1 MAKVCMV
8 ERDKKRAKMVK
19 SLANKRA
26 KLKAIIKDR
35 NVPAEERFQ
44 AVLELDKLPT
54 NSSKVRMRNR
64 CALTG
69 RPRGYFRKVKL
80 SRIAL
85 RDLASRG
92 ELPGV
97 VKSSW

>member
-8 ERDKKRAKMVK
+8 ERDIKRKKLVARD
-19 SLANKRA
+19 ANKRA
-26 KLKAIIKDR
+26 ALKAIIKDKSK
-35 NVPAEERFQ
+35 PAVERFQ
-44 AVLELDKLPT
+44 AMLKLDKMSA
-54 NSSKVRMRNR
+54 NGSKVRMRNR

-69 RPRGYFRKVKL
+69 RPRGYYRKFNL

>member
-1 MAKVCMV
+1 MAKVCMI
-8 ERDKKRAKMVK
+8 ERDKKRNKMAKRD
-19 SLANKRA
+19 ANKRA
-26 KLKAIIKDR
+26 ALKAIIRDR
-35 NVPAEERFQ
+35 NVSPEERFQ
-44 AVLELDKLPT
+44 AVLKLDKMPS
-54 NSSKVRMRNR
+54 NGAKIRQRNR

-69 RPRGYFRKVKL
+69 RPRAHYRKFNL